1 MEDSK
6 KTQLHRGKGQSQKA
20 VTKERKRLNQYIGLA
35 RVHDRFLSKTI
46 YKNVLFVSSIGWK
59 DDKKSKRANITPDK
73 PLWISCVSVFHLS
86 RKHCGGQLKYQR
98 GHFSRLK
105 VLKEKFAVE
114 KVKTDS

>member
-59 DDKKSKRANITPDK
+59 DYKKKQKGKYYTRQTIMD
-73 PLWISCVSVFHLS
+73 IVCFCVSFI
-86 RKHCGGQLKYQR
+86 
-98 GHFSRLK
+98 
-105 VLKEKFAVE
+105 
-114 KVKTDS
+114 